1 MTTYDGFDTLP
12 IAGQWRVGRDGRT
25 ADDVN
30 PYSGDVLT
38 TLPLA
43 DAADVDAAFTAAS
56 IAQRD
61 WESTLPTE
69 RADVFHRAARIM
81 EERKDEIV
89 DWLVAEVGA
98 IRPRAEWE
106 WLAVRAVMLES
117 ASYPTRSAGRILP
130 AALIDG
136 KENRVYRRPLGV
148 VTVISP
154 WNFPMQLSARS
165 VAPALALGNAVV
177 LKPAS
182 DTPVT
187 GGLLLARILEDAG
200 LPAGLLSVVV
210 GKSSEIGDAVT
221 SHPLTR
227 LVSFTG
233 STPVGSGIAA
243 SAPLTRMSLELGGN
257 GPLVVLEDAD
267 VEAAVNAAVFGS
279 FFHQGQV
286 CMATNRVIA
295 VDAVHDEVVDRLTE
309 RVRSLRTGDP
319 ADPDTQIGPIINDA
333 QVESTLD
340 RISRPDLSRGVGR
353 RGDPRAR
360 RAFGTGRAGAG
371 PTSRAGNERRRD
383 RRRGGV
389 RTRRHG
395 DPRRRGGR
403 RRPDRERHRVR
414 ALQRGVLARRR
425 ACGPGGDETR
435 RRNDTRER
443 HHDQRRAQH
452 RVRRRE
458 ELGHRSFR
466 RRVGHRGVHHRPLDQ
481 RPAHAA
487 TVCDLTSREEPRT
500 HDRAG
505 RP

>member
-187 GGLLLARILEDAG
+187 GGLLLTRILEDAG

-333 QVESTLD
+333 QVESILD
-340 RISRPDLSRGVGR
+340 RISRAESDGAEIRVRGERSGPAGRVLGPHLVLGTNGVATAAEEVFGPVATVIRADGEDDAVRIANDTEYGLSSAVFSRDVGR
-353 RGDPRAR
+353 AVRVATRLEAGMTHVNDTTINDEPNT
-360 RAFGTGRAGAG
+360 AFGGEKNSGIGRF
-371 PTSRAGNERRRD
+371 
-383 RRRGGV
+383 GGEWAIDEFTTDHCISV
-389 RTRRHG
+389 QHT
-395 DPRRRGGR
+395 PRQY
-403 RRPDRERHRVR
+403 
-414 ALQRGVLARRR
+414 AI
-425 ACGPGGDETR
+425 
-435 RRNDTRER
+435 
-443 HHDQRRAQH
+443 
-452 RVRRRE
+452 
-458 ELGHRSFR
+458 
-466 RRVGHRGVHHRPLDQ
+466 
-481 RPAHAA
+481 
-487 TVCDLTSREEPRT
+487 
-500 HDRAG
+500 
-505 RP
+505 

>member
-117 ASYPTRSAGRILP
+117 ASYPTRSAGRILS

-333 QVESTLD
+333 QVESILD
-340 RISRPDLSRGVGR
+340 RISRAESDGAEIRVRGERSGPAGRVLGPHLVLGTNGVATAAEEVFGPVATVIRADGEDDAVRIANDTEYGLSSAVFSRDVE
-353 RGDPRAR
+353 RAVR
-360 RAFGTGRAGAG
+360 VATRLDAGMTHVNDTTINDEPNTAFGGEKNSGIGRF
-371 PTSRAGNERRRD
+371 
-383 RRRGGV
+383 GGEWAIDEFTTDHWISV
-389 RTRRHG
+389 QHT
-395 DPRRRGGR
+395 PRQY
-403 RRPDRERHRVR
+403 
-414 ALQRGVLARRR
+414 AI
-425 ACGPGGDETR
+425 
-435 RRNDTRER
+435 
-443 HHDQRRAQH
+443 
-452 RVRRRE
+452 
-458 ELGHRSFR
+458 
-466 RRVGHRGVHHRPLDQ
+466 
-481 RPAHAA
+481 
-487 TVCDLTSREEPRT
+487 
-500 HDRAG
+500 
-505 RP
+505 

>member
-106 WLAVRAVMLES
+106 WLAVRAVVLES

-333 QVESTLD
+333 QVESILD
-340 RISRPDLSRGVGR
+340 RISRAESDGAEVRVRGERSGPAGRVLGPHLVLGTNGVATAAEEVFGPVATVIRADGEDDAVRIANDTEYGLSSAVFSRDVGR
-353 RGDPRAR
+353 AVRVATRLEAGMTHVNDTTINDEPNT
-360 RAFGTGRAGAG
+360 AFGAEKNSGIGRF
-371 PTSRAGNERRRD
+371 
-383 RRRGGV
+383 GGEWAIDEFTTDHWISV
-389 RTRRHG
+389 QHT
-395 DPRRRGGR
+395 PRQY
-403 RRPDRERHRVR
+403 
-414 ALQRGVLARRR
+414 AI
-425 ACGPGGDETR
+425 
-435 RRNDTRER
+435 
-443 HHDQRRAQH
+443 
-452 RVRRRE
+452 
-458 ELGHRSFR
+458 
-466 RRVGHRGVHHRPLDQ
+466 
-481 RPAHAA
+481 
-487 TVCDLTSREEPRT
+487 
-500 HDRAG
+500 
-505 RP
+505 